1 MVKLFPP
8 KKDFNKNMRETA
20 KPRNHVFL
28 SFSSRLRFFFIFGF
42 LGVKWSLV
50 VWKPFFSTA
59 PRHQK
64 SISSLLYL
72 QSWDDATSLVGP
84 ENGFW

>member
-28 SFSSRLRFFFIFGF
+28 SFSSRLRFFFHFRVFGGEVESRC
-42 LGVKWSLV
+42 LEA
-50 VWKPFFSTA
+50 FFFHGTTA
-59 PRHQK
+59 PEIH
-64 SISSLLYL
+64 IIVVIPTEL
-72 QSWDDATSLVGP
+72 G
-84 ENGFW
+84 